1 MNILLVNGSPKP
13 GASASGSLLETL
25 RAKLGESHR
34 FIETDPKRGRT
45 ATREFLEQDALVI
58 AFPLYFDALPSRLLE
73 WMISFEALRA
83 TEDPGRSRRQAP
95 AVFAICNCGFH
106 EGIQTRSALRIVRNF
121 ALKNGFSWGGGL
133 GIGSGGMVTMLEK
146 VPERAWIKRRVS
158 EGIIWIARRIEKLAM
173 TDRAGPSTSVES
185 VGDSLRFAS
194 HSFPRF
200 AYILAAH
207 AGWRSMARANGV
219 TVRGIRARPVAG

>member
-13 GASASGSLLETL
+13 VNSVSGSILDTL
-25 RAKLGESHR
+25 RAELGDAHR
-34 FIETDPKRGRT
+34 FTETKPQSGRT
-45 ATREFLEQDALVI
+45 ATPDFLEQDAIVI
-58 AFPLYFDALPSRLLE
+58 AFPLYIDALPSQLLE
-73 WMISFEALRA
+73 WLISFEALSTPA
-83 TEDPGRSRRQAP
+83 DPDRSQGQAP

-146 VPERAWIKRRVS
+146 VPERARIKREVS
-158 EGIIWIARRIEKLAM
+158 AGLHWVARRIEKRAV
-173 TDRAGPSTSVES
+173 TDRAALPMNEES
-185 VGDSLRFAS
+185 LGDSLRFAS
-194 HSFPRF
+194 HAFPRF

-207 AGWRSMARANGV
+207 AGWRSMARTNGV
-219 TVRGIRARPVAG
+219 TARGMRARPAAG